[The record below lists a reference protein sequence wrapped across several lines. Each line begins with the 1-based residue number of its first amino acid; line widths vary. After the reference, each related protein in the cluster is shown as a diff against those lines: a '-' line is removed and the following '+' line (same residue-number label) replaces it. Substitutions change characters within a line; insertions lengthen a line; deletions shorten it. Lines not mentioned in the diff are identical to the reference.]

1 MPLEEASDS
10 KVMQG
15 RYHMCQG
22 LSTTEELGD
31 KLCAADT
38 MPLRVDLTLGRHRCC
53 VSHV

>member
-15 RYHMCQG
+15 RYHM
-22 LSTTEELGD
+22 STTEELGD

-38 MPLRVDLTLGRHRCC
+38 MPLRVDLTLGRHRCY